1 VRRKKMALKE
11 IAEAFLEDSSSGK
24 VGEAFDKYVHKEYMP
39 HIYELYD
46 KYKKHVKKR
55 TVLRL
60 LGGDR
65 GEIEEKTSE
74 EWNKIVAEKLD
85 KPEIARM
92 TKTFNTMETR
102 P

>member
-1 VRRKKMALKE
+1 MYIRNICR
-11 IAEAFLEDSSSGK
+11 
-24 VGEAFDKYVHKEYMP
+24 
-39 HIYELYD
+39 IYTSYTINI
-46 KYKKHVKKR
+46 KKHVKKR

-65 GEIEEKTSE
+65 GEIEEKTSK

-92 TKTFNTMETR
+92 TKDIQYNGNKAIINVNNHFEGSAPLTVESLR
-102 P
+102 ALLEYSAA